1 MNSVAKRLLLGAAL
15 PVFAVM
21 GVGSVSA
28 QTGGTSTSAS
38 AEVTIYRDKMGV
50 PHVYADTAPAV
61 FFGGSYAIAQ
71 DRLSQAELESRA
83 ILGRMAEIAGPGAVE
98 ADKAARIA
106 LPTDSDMQA
115 QFDRLAPEYQ
125 AIMRGMYDGWTA
137 RVREVKA
144 DPKQLPYEFRE
155 WGIQPTE
162 WSMLDFLKV
171 MGSVTKYYGTGGGG
185 RELTNLA
192 LYRDLV
198 AKHGEADAK
207 KIFDDMLPLSDPD
220 AVPILPG
227 AEIGFCQ
234 PGSPAWTAIQGRA
247 PLAKFQ
253 AAA

>member
-15 PVFAVM
+15 PVFVVM

-185 RELTNLA
+185 RENSVSMRRLITRPRRIFLPNSKKLVLTASTSISITSAVTCRMQCYRRLTTALA
-192 LYRDLV
+192 
-198 AKHGEADAK
+198 
-207 KIFDDMLPLSDPD
+207 S
-220 AVPILPG
+220 
-227 AEIGFCQ
+227 
-234 PGSPAWTAIQGRA
+234 
-247 PLAKFQ
+247 
-253 AAA
+253 